1 MSVAGFFTYQALAG
15 SLVYFILPSEYAAEP
30 ERYDGRIRLGGIVEA
45 GSVNFNDET
54 LELAF
59 RVTDSFQTYPV
70 RYSGAPPELFKP
82 NTGVVVVG
90 GFQDDTFVS
99 NEVLIKHSE
108 EYRPAAGEQ
117 INLQDLKNAL
127 E

>member
-1 MSVAGFFTYQALAG
+1 MGVAGFFTYQALAG

-30 ERYDGRIRLGGIVEA
+30 DKYDGRVRLGGIVEA
-45 GSVNFNDET
+45 GSVNFDDES

-59 RVTDSFQTYPV
+59 RVTDYAQTYPV
-70 RYSGAPPELFKP
+70 RYIFFNDYVFKEIYW
-82 NTGVVVVG
+82 VVVVG
-90 GFQDDTFVS
+90 NFEDNTFVS

-108 EYRPAAGEQ
+108 EYRPAAGKPVDLE
-117 INLQDLKNAL
+117 DLKNAL

>member
-1 MSVAGFFTYQALAG
+1 MFTYRALAG

-30 ERYDGRIRLGGIVEA
+30 ERYDGRVRLGGIVEA
-45 GSVNFNDET
+45 GSVNFDDDR

-59 RVTDSFQTYPV
+59 NVTDYAQTYPV

-90 GFQDDTFVS
+90 NFENNTFVS
-99 NEVLIKHSE
+99 DEVLIKHSE
-108 EYRPAAGEQ
+108 QYRPAEGEQ
-117 INLQDLKNAL
+117 VNLQDLKNAL